1 MSFRRSSRFNPPRDR
16 NSRLSV
22 VRRIPYQQS
31 AASNSSRLS
40 LSTFAASLQN
50 PLIQK
55 IISDQKKV
63 SELKVQMYARIEMIL
78 KRTEIHKIGYSEELY
93 ELTCQQHIELNQ
105 RLMMLL
111 IEYQRELNEIYNV
124 LDSSSNLD
132 IIVQYAS
139 DLEKIIDKYEKMI
152 AELVS
157 AKIKLDDEEMEG
169 TVKRLLEDVETER
182 LLRGKPNPEQRPSYS
197 VMSWDPHHPR
207 TSRLSALKRM

>member
-1 MSFRRSSRFNPPRDR
+1 MSFRRSSKFNPPRDR

-22 VRRIPYQQS
+22 VKRIPYHPS
-31 AASNSSRLS
+31 AEPRSSRLS
-40 LSTFAASLQN
+40 LSTFASSLQN

-55 IISDQKKV
+55 IISDQQKV
-63 SELKVQMYARIEMIL
+63 SELKVQMDSRIHMIL

-93 ELTCQQHIELNQ
+93 ELTCQQHIELNK

-111 IEYQRELNEIYNV
+111 IEYQRDLGEFDSLLE
-124 LDSSSNLD
+124 SSSNLD
-132 IIVQYAS
+132 TIVQYAS
-139 DLEKIIDKYEKMI
+139 DLEKIIEKYEKMI

-207 TSRLSALKRM
+207 TSRLSALRKF